1 MNMEPIGKSGTSTH
15 YEAHLLAV
23 SLVSSINLPL
33 SVAAL
38 AADERTGAF
47 IRPYGVPHGELRF
60 VGKVTAISPK
70 THTIDVLRKAE
81 TKPFVVDDKTRLMDA
96 GGRPFPLGELKKGN
110 AVEVLYAAHN
120 GVWMAREIFR

>member
-1 MNMEPIGKSGTSTH
+1 MANPELILTMKRI
-15 YEAHLLAV
+15 LLAV
-23 SLVSSINLPL
+23 NLVTSINLLL
-33 SVAAL
+33 SAAGL

-96 GGRPFPLGELKKGN
+96 GGRPFALGELKKGN